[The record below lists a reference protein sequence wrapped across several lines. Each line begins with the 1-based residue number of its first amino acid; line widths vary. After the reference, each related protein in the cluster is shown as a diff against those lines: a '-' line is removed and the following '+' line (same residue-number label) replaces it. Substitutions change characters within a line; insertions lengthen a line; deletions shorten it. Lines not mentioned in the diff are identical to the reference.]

1 VWPGRVRAFQEE
13 VQSSSSSSADDTSSV
28 QNDSTWSFAAGLTPA
43 YLVAWYL
50 MHVLV
55 VLVEK
60 GGLFAR
66 QRVVYFVIGMRVGS
80 SCFAFL
86 LSFHLPAFISAG

>member
-1 VWPGRVRAFQEE
+1 MHQLEVNDICIQVRWCF
-13 VQSSSSSSADDTSSV
+13 
-28 QNDSTWSFAAGLTPA
+28 FAAGLTPA

-80 SCFAFL
+80 
-86 LSFHLPAFISAG
+86 